1 MRKKLVELE
10 TLVGKTIELL
20 KVSSD
25 YNLEIHVKSGLVY
38 EIECEY
44 TVEELGSIKTKLE
57 FVYDL
62 ESKPFNVNRTL
73 RNKKIK
79 SISTINKDTENY
91 SIIKLV
97 IKTDTDE
104 VVLPW
109 AFFKLDDLE
118 NEYTVDMKLNCYK
131 GIK

>member
-10 TLVGKTIELL
+10 TLVGKTIKLL
-20 KVSSD
+20 KFSND
-25 YNLEIHVKSGLVY
+25 NNLEIHVKSGLVY

-62 ESKPFNVNRTL
+62 ESNSVNSIL

-79 SISTINKDTENY
+79 SISIINKDTENY

-97 IKTDTDE
+97 IKTDSDE

-109 AFFKLDDLE
+109 AFFKLEDFE
-118 NEYTVDMKLNCYK
+118 NGCTVDMKLNCYK